1 MDGCACAPLAD
12 EGCLLRLL
20 TFFLGRMRCTIKSI
34 GRLMTGSGLVRVATA
49 VDDDDCALLL
59 TFACEAASL
68 TRGETSSSPHHGVWV
83 EACLVAT

>member
-20 TFFLGRMRCTIKSI
+20 TFILGRMRCTMKTI
-34 GRLMTGSGLVRVATA
+34 GRLMTGSDLVRVATA
-49 VDDDDCALLL
+49 VDDDDCVLLL

-68 TRGETSSSPHHGVWV
+68 TRAETSSSPSLGVWV
-83 EACLVAT
+83 EASLEAT